1 MRRAFSALAIAVSLA
16 SIPACDSSPQSLNT
30 EAAMYPQIVPSDS
43 ASIARWEASR
53 YNAFRSKLDVVSLR
67 YFRDQMTEKGHA
79 DAKPVPIELCGAL
92 DSGVAGEQG
101 EALRRFVGSE
111 PELYAKARAAIYD
124 QYRRSYSTYKQ
135 AWSMGAGLFGGATDL
150 RKVLP
155 EIANGN
161 ELDGL
166 ISFKT
171 VYISR
176 PEKGASRIGIVLD
189 CPWDE
194 ENGMGLVIAG
204 GDVERVGDAGVALL
218 GVMPKPGGRSGQ
230 K

>member
-1 MRRAFSALAIAVSLA
+1 
-16 SIPACDSSPQSLNT
+16 
-30 EAAMYPQIVPSDS
+30 MYPQINPSDP
-43 ASIARWEASR
+43 ASIAQWEASQ
-53 YNAFRSKLDVVSLR
+53 YNAFRSMLDVVALR

-79 DAKPVPIELCGAL
+79 EAKPVAVELCGAL
-92 DSGVAGEQG
+92 DSGVAAEQR
-101 EALRRFVGSE
+101 EALRRLAASE

-124 QYRRSYSTYKQ
+124 QYRTSYSTYKQ
-135 AWSMGAGLFGGATDL
+135 AWSMGARLFGGATDM

-155 EIANGN
+155 EIVKGN

-171 VYISR
+171 IYISR
-176 PEKGASRIGIVLD
+176 PEKGISRIGIVLD

-204 GDVERVGDAGVALL
+204 GDVERVGDAGVAIL
-218 GVMPKPGGRSGQ
+218 GAMPIPGNRSGP

>member
-1 MRRAFSALAIAVSLA
+1 
-16 SIPACDSSPQSLNT
+16 
-30 EAAMYPQIVPSDS
+30 MYPQIIPSDS
-43 ASIARWEASR
+43 ASIARWEASQ
-53 YNAFRSKLDVVSLR
+53 YNAFRSKLDIVSLR

-79 DAKPVPIELCGAL
+79 DAKPVPVELCGAL
-92 DSGVAGEQG
+92 ASGVAAEQG
-101 EALRRFVGSE
+101 EALRRFVALE
-111 PELYAKARAAIYD
+111 PELYAKVRAAIYD
-124 QYRRSYSTYKQ
+124 EYRRSYGTYKQ

-155 EIANGN
+155 EIVKGN

-166 ISFKT
+166 LSFKT

-176 PEKGASRIGIVLD
+176 PDKGVSRIGIVLE

-218 GVMPKPGGRSGQ
+218 AVVAKPDDRSIG

>member
-1 MRRAFSALAIAVSLA
+1 
-16 SIPACDSSPQSLNT
+16 
-30 EAAMYPQIVPSDS
+30 MYPQIIPSDS
-43 ASIARWEASR
+43 ASIARWEASQ
-53 YNAFRSKLDVVSLR
+53 YNAFRSKLDIVSLR

-79 DAKPVPIELCGAL
+79 EAKPVPIELCGAL
-92 DSGVAGEQG
+92 ALGVAAEQG
-101 EALRRFVGSE
+101 EALRRFVESE

-135 AWSMGAGLFGGATDL
+135 AWSMGARLFGGATDL

-155 EIANGN
+155 EAVKGN

-176 PEKGASRIGIVLD
+176 PEKGVSRIGIVLG

-218 GVMPKPGGRSGQ
+218 AVVAKPGDRSIE